1 MRLIPTLFFTLGI
14 ASSSLATVRVNALF
28 QSNMVLPQRTDVP
41 IWGTATPGELI
52 TVQGSWGAL
61 KVTTALADGTWR
73 VNLLTPRARVGE
85 TVEVRGANL
94 VQLTNVAVGEVWMVC
109 GQSNMEKTLLP
120 TPGVPDVKNAA
131 AEIAAANWPNV
142 RLLHVGR
149 VTMATPQTQIK
160 GLWEVCSPATVG
172 KFSAIGY
179 FFGRNLHQEMNV
191 LVGIISAVKGGT
203 SVEEWM
209 SGAAQIASG
218 SSVIPATSYYNGMI
232 APLMPF
238 PVRGVLIYS
247 GEGNVSRPLEVANV
261 WRTWITSWRQEWGI
275 PTLPIYYAQLA
286 PYNYTGAR
294 AGGAALT
301 REGQADALALPS
313 TGMVTL
319 SDTVD
324 NINEIHP
331 TDKQTAALRFNLM
344 AAGRF
349 YKRTGVVS
357 SGPLFERITIEN
369 GYLRVYFVN
378 HNNGL
383 NSPEAELPAFEI
395 AGADRVYFPA
405 RAIIERNAV
414 TVSSPS
420 VPKPLYVRMAW
431 SDKGMPSLFNGYGL
445 PAAPFRSDRS

>member
-1 MRLIPTLFFTLGI
+1 MRLIPTLIVTLGLV
-14 ASSSLATVRVNALF
+14 SSSLAAVKVNALF
-28 QSNMVLPQRTDVP
+28 QNNMVLPQRTDVP

-73 VNLLTPRARVGE
+73 VNLLTPRASASE
-85 TVEVRGANL
+85 TVEIRGTNL
-94 VQLTNVAVGEVWMVC
+94 LQFTNVAVGEVWMVC

-142 RLLHVGR
+142 RLLHLGR
-149 VTMATPQTQIK
+149 TTSAVPQSQIK
-160 GLWEVCSPATVG
+160 GLWEVCTPATVG

-179 FFGRNLHQEMNV
+179 FFGRNLHQDMNV
-191 LVGIISAVKGGT
+191 PVGIISAVKGGT

-209 SGAAQIASG
+209 SSAAQIASG
-218 SSVIPATSYYNGMI
+218 SSVIPSTSYYNGMI
-232 APLMPF
+232 APIMPF
-238 PVRGVLIYS
+238 PIRGALIYS
-247 GEGNVSRPLEVANV
+247 GEGNVSRPLEMANV
-261 WRTWITSWRQEWGI
+261 WRTWITPWRQEWGI

-286 PYNYTGAR
+286 PYNYTGVR
-294 AGGAALT
+294 KGGSALT
-301 REGQADALALPS
+301 REGQADALSLPN

-331 TDKQTAALRFNLM
+331 IDKQTAARRFNLM
-344 AAGRF
+344 AAGRY

-378 HNNGL
+378 HNNSL
-383 NSPEAELPAFEI
+383 NSPLAELPAFEI
-395 AGADRVYFPA
+395 AGADQVYFPA

-414 TVSSPS
+414 SVSSLS
-420 VPKPLYVRMAW
+420 VPKPMYVRMAW
-431 SDKGMPSLFNGYGL
+431 SDAAIPALFNGYGL
-445 PAAPFRSDRS
+445 PAAPFRSDRN